1 MAITSLQTPLRLH
14 QSAADLGSRYQR
26 RRPSKSHDS
35 LNGLAIAADSIGT
48 ALQPS
53 RRKGYTMRILLDD
66 RETTLH
72 AETVEVALRE
82 AATLVG
88 KSGRMIVEIE
98 VDGIAWGEEDL
109 ASPEHAKRGAREI
122 RLATAHPAELLRDTF
137 VNATE
142 AVLNAEEIQRSAAKL
157 MQANREGEGMQ
168 KLLEALAI
176 WNTVQLAIARCFE
189 LTVITREEVRAA
201 GIDLDGAIA
210 ALDTQLRTLRDA
222 MQSKDMTG
230 VSDCL
235 MYEFPE
241 TTRRF
246 AQTLASIASAVGK
259 IAAAK
264 K

>member
-1 MAITSLQTPLRLH
+1 M
-14 QSAADLGSRYQR
+14 
-26 RRPSKSHDS
+26 
-35 LNGLAIAADSIGT
+35 
-48 ALQPS
+48 
-53 RRKGYTMRILLDD
+53 
-66 RETTLH
+66 
-72 AETVEVALRE
+72 
-82 AATLVG
+82 
-88 KSGRMIVEIE
+88 
-98 VDGIAWGEEDL
+98 
-109 ASPEHAKRGAREI
+109 
-122 RLATAHPAELLRDTF
+122 
-137 VNATE
+137 
-142 AVLNAEEIQRSAAKL
+142 LNAEEIQRSAAKL
-157 MQANREGEGMQ
+157 MQANREGDGMQ

-210 ALDTQLRTLRDA
+210 ALDAQLRTLRDA